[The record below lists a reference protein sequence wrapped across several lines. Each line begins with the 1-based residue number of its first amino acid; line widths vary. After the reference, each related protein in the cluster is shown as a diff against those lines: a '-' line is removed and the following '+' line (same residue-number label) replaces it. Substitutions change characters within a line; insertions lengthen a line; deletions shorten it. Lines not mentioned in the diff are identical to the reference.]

1 MVRAGRA
8 PRFVPQE
15 EVTPMRRF
23 HVRWP
28 GRTLRSL
35 RLLIPAALVLLLV
48 PALALAAGNGKLQVH
63 HIDVGQGDG
72 ILLISPLGE
81 TALFDD
87 GTYTDCSGIKS
98 YLQGLGLTS
107 VKYHF
112 TTHYHSDHIG
122 CIDDLAAIGITVTTA
137 GYDRGGSYSS
147 GVYTAY
153 VNTLGSKRTT
163 IAKNQVITLDA
174 GAANPVYV
182 KCVDLNGAGVYS
194 GTDENA
200 LSTVYKVSYGAFDE
214 ALGGDLSGASGSNVE
229 AAVGPEMGDVEVY
242 KVHHH
247 GSATSTTA
255 GWLNA
260 TTPEVG
266 IISVGDGNSY
276 NHPTSTALTNLHNK
290 NIHTYWTETGSGVA
304 PLSGWDK
311 VGGTIVVQAQPGSGA
326 SYTVAGS
333 GFTDTYYNGGGGQ
346 PPVHAVQ
353 VASAITLLKGSI
365 TTGDVTRLAADD
377 ASRVSIGAGVESGN
391 YVTDWYGSV
400 TLAHPPLNLSITYD
414 GNFTISRTQYL
425 YVWNWSTSAWV
436 QVDSYTVSTSD
447 VTRTWSTTSPAN
459 YVSAAREVRLRVRGS
474 TRSAGSYTCRGD
486 YLAFGYD
493 YAQGTMAQPVAEE
506 IGPKSG
512 AAPAARDEIALAAA
526 PNPVFRS
533 TRFAFTLS
541 READV
546 QLEVFDLNGRRVAAP
561 FSGHA
566 APGTT
571 SAEWPLTSTGGSPVP
586 AGIYFARLR
595 GLGQT
600 AVTRLVVLGR

>member
-1 MVRAGRA
+1 
-8 PRFVPQE
+8 
-15 EVTPMRRF
+15 MRRF

-28 GRTLRSL
+28 GCALRSL
-35 RLLIPAALVLLLV
+35 RLLAPVALFLLLV
-48 PALALAAGNGKLQVH
+48 PALALAAGNGKLQIH

-98 YLQGLGLTS
+98 YLQGLGITS

-112 TTHYHSDHIG
+112 TSHYHSDHIG
-122 CIDDLAAIGITVTTA
+122 CIDDLAAIGVTISSK

-163 IAKNQVITLDA
+163 ISKNQVITLDA

-194 GTDENA
+194 GSDENS
-200 LSTVYKVSYGAFDE
+200 LSTVYRVSYGAFDE
-214 ALGGDLSGASGSNVE
+214 ALGGDLSNTVE
-229 AAVGPEMGDVEVY
+229 AAVGSEMGDVEVY

-247 GSATSTTA
+247 GSATSTSTS
-255 GWLNA
+255 WLNA
-260 TTPEVG
+260 ITPEVG
-266 IISVGDGNSY
+266 IISVGNGNSY
-276 NHPTSTALTNLHNK
+276 GHPTSTALTNLHNK
-290 NIHTYWTETGSGVA
+290 GVKTYWTETGAGVA
-304 PLSGWDK
+304 PNASWDK
-311 VGGTIVVQAQPGSGA
+311 VGGNIVVQADPGSGA
-326 SYTVAGS
+326 AYTVAGS
-333 GFTDTYYNGGGGQ
+333 GFTHTYYNGGGT
-346 PPVHAVQ
+346 PPPQTLHATQ

-365 TTGDVTRLAADD
+365 TTGDVSRLAAND
-377 ASRVSIGAGVESGN
+377 ASRVSIGAGVESGS

-400 TLAHPPLNLSITYD
+400 TLAHPPLNLTVTYD
-414 GNFTISRTQYL
+414 GNYTISRTQYL
-425 YVWNWSTSAWV
+425 YLWNWNTSAWV
-436 QVDSYTVSTSD
+436 QVNSATVSTSD
-447 VTRTWSTTSPAN
+447 VTKTYTPTSFAP
-459 YVSAAREVRLRVRGS
+459 YVSASRQVRLRVRGS

-486 YLAFGYD
+486 YMAFGYD
-493 YAQGTMAQPVAEE
+493 YTQGTMAQPVAEE
-506 IGPKSG
+506 IGPG
-512 AAPAARDEIALAAA
+512 PTPADLAGEEISLAAA
-526 PNPVFRS
+526 PNPMFRS

-546 QLEVFDLNGRRVAAP
+546 QLEVFDLAGRRVAVP

-571 SAEWPLTSTGGSPVP
+571 RAEWSLASSGGSPVP

-595 GLGQT
+595 GLGQS
-600 AVTRLVVLGR
+600 AVARLVVLGR